1 MKIVHAIRSDG
12 FAGVERHVSRLAA
25 GQAAAGADVTVIGG
39 DAASMAAATEPATLT
54 LVPVQDTVR
63 AVAAALAHRAQ
74 GADVVH
80 VHMTAAELAV
90 GLRALVPGRR
100 LPPVVTTRHF
110 AAPRGSGP
118 LGGPVAWVAR
128 RPLRAQIAISR
139 YVADHVDGPSQVVY
153 PGVPLPAEVRPT
165 GERSRTVLVVQRL
178 EPEKCTDVAVSAF
191 VASGLAAEGFELVVA
206 GAGSRRAELEQQAR
220 DAAAGAV
227 RFLGHVGDVDALMA
241 DAAVLVAPTPSEGLG
256 LSVLEAL
263 SHGLPVV
270 AAGAGG
276 YAETLAGLAPDA
288 LFPPGDAAAAGAQ
301 LRRLALDDD
310 ARAAYAEAGLAR
322 VRERFTVE
330 QQVQATDRV
339 YREVV

>member
-1 MKIVHAIRSDG
+1 MRIVHAIRSDG

-39 DAASMAAATEPATLT
+39 DPASMVAATAPARLT
-54 LVPVQDTVR
+54 LVAVEDTVLS
-63 AVAAALAHRAQ
+63 VAAALARHARD
-74 GADVVH
+74 ADVVH
-80 VHMTAAELAV
+80 VHMTAAELAA
-90 GLRALVPGRR
+90 ALSALGGRR

-118 LGGPVAWVAR
+118 LGGPVAWAAR
-128 RPLRAQIAISR
+128 RTVRAQIAISR
-139 YVADHVDGPSQVVY
+139 YVAAHVDGVSHVVY
-153 PGVPLPAEVRPT
+153 PGVPLPGSVRPPAD
-165 GERSRTVLVVQRL
+165 RSRTVLVVQRL
-178 EPEKCTDVAVSAF
+178 EPEKCTDVALAAF

-206 GAGSRRAELEQQAR
+206 GAGSLRADLEEQAR
-220 DAAAGAV
+220 TAGLTAV

-241 DAAVLVAPTPSEGLG
+241 DAAVLVAPTPTEGLG
-256 LSVLEAL
+256 LSVLESL

-288 LFPPGDAAAAGAQ
+288 LFPPGDAAVAGAQ
-301 LRRLALDDD
+301 LRRLALDDT

-339 YREVV
+339 YREVT